1 MVAIISWRLEDE
13 KIIFAVAGEE
23 TEFDLELPED
33 IYKEMLLEGPPSEE
47 KKIREILDHI
57 YNIKKNRI
65 ATIDKILE
73 ADEELR
79 EKLENIR
86 KEIGEARDEL
96 KNASDKHEVN
106 QWKAVVGSCTAE
118 LQSISKEKA
127 IIQEYRYLVK
137 LSYQEEGKLRA
148 KLLRKLRET

>member
-13 KIIFAVAGEE
+13 KIVFGVAGEKE
-23 TEFDLELPED
+23 EYDLELPED
-33 IYKEMLLEGPPSEE
+33 IYKEILIEGPPSEE

-57 YNIKKNRI
+57 YKIKKNRI

-73 ADEELR
+73 ADEKLR
-79 EKLENIR
+79 EKLENVR
-86 KEIGEARDEL
+86 TEIGEARDEL
-96 KNASDKHEVN
+96 KGATDKLEVN
-106 QWKAVVGSCTAE
+106 KWKAVVGSCTAE
-118 LQSISKEKA
+118 MQSISKEKS

-148 KLLRKLRET
+148 KLLRKLREN

>member
-1 MVAIISWRLEDE
+1 MVAIISWRIEDE

-23 TEFDLELPED
+23 EEFDLELPED

-57 YNIKKNRI
+57 YAIKKNRI

-73 ADEELR
+73 ADEKLR
-79 EKLENIR
+79 DKLEDVR
-86 KEIGEARDEL
+86 KEISEARDEL
-96 KNASDKHEVN
+96 KGANEKYEVDK
-106 QWKAVVGSCTAE
+106 WKAVVGSCTAE

-148 KLLRKLRET
+148 KLLRKLRES